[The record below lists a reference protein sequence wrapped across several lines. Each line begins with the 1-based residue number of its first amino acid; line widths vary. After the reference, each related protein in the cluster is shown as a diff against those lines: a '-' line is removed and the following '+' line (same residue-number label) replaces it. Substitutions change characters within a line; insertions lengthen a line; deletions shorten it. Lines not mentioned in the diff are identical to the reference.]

1 MKNLMVA
8 LTAIAAAGPGIAV
21 AGGGSSCAEAVE
33 LYSDQVVSGDTSDN
47 ANTIGAFGP
56 LSSTGPDAIYF
67 FVAPNVPIAPLTA
80 ELTSGFPGGGGLYL
94 TQTCGGNAGAPIH
107 ADAGAAGDTTLT
119 IDLTD
124 AGGGQLV
131 PGTTYY
137 VVVSNS
143 PADNLG
149 GSGTYNMT
157 TGLTPVALRIFS
169 ID

>member
-1 MKNLMVA
+1 MKKLVIALAVVA
-8 LTAIAAAGPGIAV
+8 ATVPGIAL

-33 LYSDQVVSGDTSDN
+33 LFSDQTISGDTSDN

-107 ADAGAAGDTTLT
+107 ADAGGAGDTSLT

-124 AGGGQLV
+124 AGGGQLAA
-131 PGTTYY
+131 GTTYY

-143 PADNLG
+143 PADNAG
-149 GSGTYNMT
+149 GSGPYNLT
-157 TGLTPVALRIFS
+157 TGTTPVALQSFS
-169 ID
+169 VN